1 MKNSIKTLIAVASI
15 AFATATF
22 APLAS
27 AQTVTQTV
35 TVPAVTTPA
44 VTPDQSMANDASM
57 KHPTCSNGR
66 MDNKCKM
73 MMKHRHHMKKH
84 RKHMKHHMMKKY

>member
-1 MKNSIKTLIAVASI
+1 MNYSIKTLITVVGI

-27 AQTVTQTV
+27 AV

-44 VTPDQSMANDASM
+44 VTADQSMSNDAKM

-66 MDNKCKM
+66 MNNECKM
-73 MMKHRHHMKKH
+73 MMKHGHHMKKH
-84 RKHMKHHMMKKY
+84 KKHMKHHMMMKHGMMKKY